1 MGHLGDSKVIKVVI
15 ALSVAVLVAG
25 GVWIYSIVTA
35 INSVDFSGPDVGN
48 NHSQMLACTG
58 AQMAVKQRL
67 TGGARAVFPHCGSVP
82 VVGNDRE
89 FIVRS
94 YFDLADPSGVIRRH
108 PTVVNVTH
116 RPDDQWLTLITKM
129 D

>member
-1 MGHLGDSKVIKVVI
+1 MIKVLI
-15 ALSVAVLVAG
+15 ALSVAVLVLVAG
-25 GVWIYSIVTA
+25 GVWIYYSIATA
-35 INSVDFSGPDVGN
+35 INSVDLSGPDVGN